1 MHHPSAIGSKHIW
14 SRTHWLSYFWRF
26 KFYWDPAIT
35 SSRLHASPSVSNTF
49 DLSLT
54 HSRTLSVFI
63 WCTCLSLL
71 LYVYLPN
78 VYLYVTLTHGHEFDK
93 WHSIATFCKITD
105 SLFIYKKS
113 IWNFSA
119 TFLASNPGALFF
131 WGRRV
136 GNKLGFIGFETISC
150 RRTAEC
156 VCRFCFFHFPH
167 ISIIV
172 HSALSYTNFDTH
184 APPFCIV

>member
-150 RRTAEC
+150 RRTAEWA
-156 VCRFCFFHFPH
+156 VSGNKMT
-167 ISIIV
+167 ITNIILTNQRRPYKRT
-172 HSALSYTNFDTH
+172 SAF
-184 APPFCIV
+184 AAEAR